1 MKSIK
6 NISKNVQSLCK
17 PAYFYFVISVVTMIF
32 MMLQNLTEGKNVLC
46 LGEYKCT
53 TTGAPLVFIGQ
64 TVYILIWTKVL
75 DMLCNRGLTSIS
87 WFLVLFPYL
96 LMFIL
101 LALIILSAK
110 SSNQYHNQ
118 PVVGMSNG
126 LVGSYV

>member
-75 DMLCNRGLTSIS
+75 DMLCNRLNFNFMVFIFFLNINVYFISINYT
-87 WFLVLFPYL
+87 F
-96 LMFIL
+96 
-101 LALIILSAK
+101 AK
-110 SSNQYHNQ
+110 INQSHNQ
-118 PVVGMSNG
+118 SVVGMSMD
-126 LVGSYV
+126 

>member
-1 MKSIK
+1 M
-6 NISKNVQSLCK
+6 
-17 PAYFYFVISVVTMIF
+17 FR
-32 MMLQNLTEGKNVLC
+32 
-46 LGEYKCT
+46 EYKCT

>member
-110 SSNQYHNQ
+110 SSNQSHNQ
-118 PVVGMSNG
+118 SVVGMSNG

>member
-1 MKSIK
+1 MKSLNK
-6 NISKNVQSLCK
+6 ISKNVNSLCK
-17 PAYFYFVISVVTMIF
+17 PAYFYFVVSAVTMVF
-32 MMLQNLTEGKNVLC
+32 MMIQNLTEGRNVLC

-53 TTGAPLVFIGQ
+53 TSGAPLVFIGQ

-87 WFLVLFPYL
+87 WFLVLFPYI

-101 LALIILSAK
+101 IGLIILSTRQNNHSQK
-110 SSNQYHNQ
+110 HT
-118 PVVGMSNG
+118 VVGMSNG

>member
-1 MKSIK
+1 MKSLK
-6 NISKNVQSLCK
+6 GISKNVNSLCK
-17 PAYFYFVISVVTMIF
+17 PAYFYFVVSVVTMIF
-32 MMLQNLTEGKNVLC
+32 MMIQNLTEGKNVLC

-53 TTGAPLVFIGQ
+53 TTGAPLVFMAQ

-101 LALIILSAK
+101 LALVILSTKKNNA
-110 SSNQYHNQ
+110 SQNHR
-118 PVVGMSNG
+118 VVGMSNG